1 MNASGNGHQHVIH
14 FTTSPRRVVSLVPS
28 MTESIFDL
36 GFGNSLVG
44 ITEYCIYPEGKL
56 LHLPRVGG
64 PKNPDINKILSLNP
78 DLVITNQEENPE
90 SLVEELER
98 AGIRVW
104 VTFPKTVRQAVDLLW
119 VLVGIYQDHSAALRL
134 ETLEVT
140 LDWAE
145 SALSEHEPWQYF
157 CPIWFESTQNV
168 EPWWMTFNHDTYM
181 NDVLRLM
188 GGVNVFSSRIRK
200 YPIEA
205 DLGLMDAEDPG
216 KRDVR
221 YPRLANAEILSA
233 DPQVILLPNEPY
245 KFGTKELRLVQ
256 ETFNTTSAVKEE
268 KVVLV
273 EGSLLSWHGTRLA
286 RALVDL
292 PVMLGS
298 L

>member
-1 MNASGNGHQHVIH
+1 MNTSGNGHQHVIH

-56 LHLPRVGG
+56 SHLPRVGG
-64 PKNPDINKILSLNP
+64 PKNPDINKILSLDP

-98 AGIRVW
+98 SGIRVW

-119 VLVGIYQDHSAALRL
+119 ALVGIYQDHSAAVRL

-145 SALSEHEPWQYF
+145 SALSEQEPWQYF